1 MHSSLLTYGGML
13 ADRRIFDYGAR
24 VVGGCCDNMF
34 SSTRL
39 KKDQFSTNH
48 FKRIYVHS
56 EFLNWVGKDPYIPQC
71 MFNTFC
77 RIHHSMLFL
86 CKKTTF
92 FLC

>member
-1 MHSSLLTYGGML
+1 MVSSLLTYGGML

-34 SSTRL
+34 SYTRL

-56 EFLNWVGKDPYIPQC
+56 EFLNWVGKDPYIPMHVQHILQDSSQH
-71 MFNTFC
+71 F
-77 RIHHSMLFL
+77 I